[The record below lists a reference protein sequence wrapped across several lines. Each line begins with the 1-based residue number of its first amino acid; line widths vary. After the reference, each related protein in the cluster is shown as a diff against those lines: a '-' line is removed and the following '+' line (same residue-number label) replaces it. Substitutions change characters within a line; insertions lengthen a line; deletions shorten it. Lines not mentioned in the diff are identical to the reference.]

1 MDKKYRI
8 LAINPGSTSTKIAVY
23 DDENEVF
30 IKTIRHS
37 AEKIGEY
44 QTIHEQYGFRK
55 ELILNSLEVNGIALG
70 SLDAVV
76 AGRQY
81 ETGGGGTYRVN
92 PAMLED
98 LRAGVLG
105 QHASNL
111 EVLLPNPLRNHWACP
126 PLWWTRLLWMS
137 LTTWQGF
144 RECRK

>member
-55 ELILNSLEVNGIALG
+55 ELILNSPFLFA
-70 SLDAVV
+70 
-76 AGRQY
+76 
-81 ETGGGGTYRVN
+81 
-92 PAMLED
+92 
-98 LRAGVLG
+98 
-105 QHASNL
+105 
-111 EVLLPNPLRNHWACP
+111 
-126 PLWWTRLLWMS
+126 
-137 LTTWQGF
+137 
-144 RECRK
+144 